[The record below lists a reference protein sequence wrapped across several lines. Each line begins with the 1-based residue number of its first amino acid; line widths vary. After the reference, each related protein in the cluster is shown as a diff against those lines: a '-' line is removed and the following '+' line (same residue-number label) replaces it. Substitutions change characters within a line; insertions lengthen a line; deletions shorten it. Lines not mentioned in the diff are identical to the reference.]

1 MMTKRNNVLVAV
13 LSLAALLVVASSVLA
28 RVPEAARRDDASTNA
43 VVPTL
48 LQYQGRL
55 TDPGTGDAVSDG
67 VYTMSFRLYDTAD
80 GDTAVWSETKDVSL
94 QGGVFN
100 TALGDVTGLDLHLF
114 NGDALWLG
122 VKVGADAE
130 ASPRQQIF
138 PVAYAMS
145 LVPGAMVAADGSEPT
160 LIVSNAGTGPAL
172 QVGGSAVVDGDL
184 QVGGSFSGAH
194 NHTGATIVDGTID
207 TADLA
212 RDAVTTSKIANG
224 NVTSDD
230 IQDITRKI
238 SFPAHALNHAP
249 GTIIQDG
256 ASGLLW
262 QANYAQPA
270 FVSIARPVDWDGTSD
285 VTMRLYF
292 FTTTSSPGY
301 VDFFIRPRAYNH
313 GDTWGDAGSLG
324 GTPVYVSSTYA
335 IREQRFTIPASR
347 FGTKSLWVISIQRQG
362 SASTYPDDV
371 YLMSVE
377 LEYNAVR

>member
-28 RVPEAARRDDASTNA
+28 RSPDAVRREDASINA

-55 TDPGTGDAVSDG
+55 TDPATGDAVADG
-67 VYTMSFRLYDTAD
+67 VYTMSFRLYDTPD
-80 GDTAVWSETKDVSL
+80 GDTPVWSETKDVSL

-114 NGDALWLG
+114 DGKALWLG

-130 ASPRQQIF
+130 ASPRQEIF

-145 LVPGAMVAADGSEPT
+145 LVPGAMVAGDGSEPT

-194 NHTGATIVDGTID
+194 NHTGATIVDGT
-207 TADLA
+207 L
-212 RDAVTTSKIANG
+212 TSA
-224 NVTSDD
+224 D

-238 SFPAHALNHAP
+238 SFPAQALNHEP
-249 GTIIQDG
+249 GTIIQDKG
-256 ASGLLW
+256 PGLLW
-262 QANYAQPA
+262 QQNYASGA
-270 FVSIARPVDWDGTSD
+270 YLTLSRPVDWDGTSN

-292 FTTTSSPGY
+292 FTTTSTAGY

-313 GDTWGDAGSLG
+313 GDTWGDTSSLS
-324 GTPVYVSSTYA
+324 GTPVYVSSIYA
-335 IREQRFTIPASR
+335 IREQRFSIPASR
-347 FGTKSLWVISIQRQG
+347 FGSKNLWVITIQRQG
-362 SASTYPDDV
+362 SGSTYPDDV